1 MSLREVV
8 SRIIEELDV
17 SDKEEEMA
25 NAVNEVEQEE
35 ISREGKMLQ
44 SNGILQ
50 SDQRKVVFSDLESEI
65 RLYYAVDPRDNLIQ
79 IISERL

>member
-35 ISREGKMLQ
+35 ISREGKNCFQCCKAMEY
-44 SNGILQ
+44 
-50 SDQRKVVFSDLESEI
+50 FSLI
-65 RLYYAVDPRDNLIQ
+65 RQKWFSVTWRVK
-79 IISERL
+79 

>member
-1 MSLREVV
+1 MSLRDVV

-50 SDQRKVVFSDLESEI
+50 SNQRKVVFSDLESEI

>member
-1 MSLREVV
+1 MPSRSSSRSPVIIKPRRSFSVSLREVV

-17 SDKEEEMA
+17 SDKEEMA

-50 SDQRKVVFSDLESEI
+50 SD
-65 RLYYAVDPRDNLIQ
+65 
-79 IISERL
+79 

>member
-35 ISREGKMLQ
+35 ISREGKNCFQ
-44 SNGILQ
+44 CC
-50 SDQRKVVFSDLESEI
+50 KVMEYFSLI
-65 RLYYAVDPRDNLIQ
+65 RDKWFSVTWRVK
-79 IISERL
+79 

>member
-1 MSLREVV
+1 MPSRSSSRSPVIIKPRRSFSVSLREVV
-8 SRIIEELDV
+8 SCIIEELDV
-17 SDKEEEMA
+17 SDKEEMA

-50 SDQRKVVFSDLESEI
+50 SD
-65 RLYYAVDPRDNLIQ
+65 
-79 IISERL
+79 

>member
-50 SDQRKVVFSDLESEI
+50 SD
-65 RLYYAVDPRDNLIQ
+65 
-79 IISERL
+79 

>member
-65 RLYYAVDPRDNLIQ
+65 GLYYAVDPRDNLIQ

>member
-17 SDKEEEMA
+17 SDKEEMA

-65 RLYYAVDPRDNLIQ
+65 GLYYAVDPRDNLIQ

>member
-17 SDKEEEMA
+17 SDKEEMA

>member
-1 MSLREVV
+1 MPSRSSSRSPVILKPRRSFSVSLREVV

-17 SDKEEEMA
+17 SDKEEMA

-50 SDQRKVVFSDLESEI
+50 SD
-65 RLYYAVDPRDNLIQ
+65 
-79 IISERL
+79 

>member
-1 MSLREVV
+1 MPSRSSSRSPVIIKPRRSFSVSLREVV

-50 SDQRKVVFSDLESEI
+50 SD
-65 RLYYAVDPRDNLIQ
+65 
-79 IISERL
+79 